1 MGVAV
6 LPRILAKD
14 LIGLFPEL
22 QLPDMEVYLVTRP
35 QVLKQAHIK
44 CFFVILEQV
53 LTEALSMR
61 GAEDYLLR
69 DAPK

>member
-6 LPRILAKD
+6 LPVFWQKE
-14 LIGLFPEL
+14 LIELFPEL

-44 CFFVILEQV
+44 MF
-53 LTEALSMR
+53 LSSWK
-61 GAEDYLLR
+61 GSY
-69 DAPK
+69 